1 MFSCR
6 LTRQRSPE
14 LVQDSSRDFSVYVL
28 DPLESLSSLPSS
40 SSSQTQH
47 PRGVAV
53 GLGLMS
59 WALRADDSDCVSVT
73 GTIMRMGNG
82 DEALE
87 VIFALREVCDIF
99 YSLSIFINTTRIR
112 QLICRK
118 LPCLLHLNH
127 GVSLQGLR
135 LHP

>member
-1 MFSCR
+1 MLFVALGLRIPLFYLFSGL

-14 LVQDSSRDFSVYVL
+14 LVQDSTRDFSVYVL
-28 DPLESLSSLPSS
+28 DPLESLSPLPSS

-73 GTIMRMGNG
+73 GTIMKMGNG
-82 DEALE
+82 EEALE
-87 VIFALREVCDIF
+87 VIFALREVCNVF
-99 YSLSIFINTTRIR
+99 NRLSKF
-112 QLICRK
+112 
-118 LPCLLHLNH
+118 H
-127 GVSLQGLR
+127 
-135 LHP
+135 